1 MWRHQKR
8 ASWAPSCWALHS
20 AGDAGRYI
28 LGQSESLMQSHTR
41 SGREAWAHEKG
52 NDKGQDYMRALA
64 GWEDGLRTRTF
75 IPVLKNTK
83 SVLSVLNFSC
93 WLLVTVVQMDSSEQP
108 VFSFFLNWLLVSLK
122 RDLACPEWVDQILVG
137 SRDSWNLC
145 KMSRLLSW
153 AGESGESFL
162 MLCWSPGRQPVTEGD
177 SQKPRPRSSTAWRKQ
192 FVVKNREKAWC
203 YEVMLTLCWCNGIQG
218 RASGKP
224 HHCTFHCYIPHL
236 NPSDSVI
243 FKEKN

>member
-1 MWRHQKR
+1 
-8 ASWAPSCWALHS
+8 
-20 AGDAGRYI
+20 
-28 LGQSESLMQSHTR
+28 MQSHTR